1 MEDTMEIQEQI
12 EDCEAKAD
20 KAIANDFPGDA
31 IAFEIR
37 ALRLQLQEI
46 TTAITNIAIAVYD
59 SPRQ

>member
-12 EDCEAKAD
+12 ENCEKSANT
-20 KAIANDFPGDA
+20 AIANDFSTDA

-59 SPRQ
+59 SPR